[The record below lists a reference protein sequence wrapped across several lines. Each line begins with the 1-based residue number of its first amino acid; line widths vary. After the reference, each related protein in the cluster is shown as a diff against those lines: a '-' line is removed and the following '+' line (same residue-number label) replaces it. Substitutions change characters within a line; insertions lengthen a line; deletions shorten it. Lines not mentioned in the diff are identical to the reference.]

1 MKVSKDFIVRD
12 IAGEFILVPVGAAA
26 VRFNGLITMNAVG
39 QFLFQLLQ
47 EERTLEGL
55 ARSVTAEYDVSYETA
70 CADCEEFLQLL
81 RQIGALV
88 E

>member
-1 MKVSKDFIVRD
+1 MKVSKDLIVRD
-12 IAGEFILVPVGAAA
+12 IAGEFILVPVGAA

-47 EERTLEGL
+47 EERTLEEL

-70 CADCEEFLQLL
+70 CADCEEFLQQL
-81 RQIGALV
+81 REIGALV

>member
-12 IAGEFILVPVGAAA
+12 IAGEFILVPVGAA

-47 EERTLEGL
+47 EERTLEEL

-70 CADCEEFLQLL
+70 CADCEEFLQQL
-81 RQIGALV
+81 REIGALV